1 MMDDEWKDI
10 WFAIY
15 IALIS
20 TSVTLTLFLIYEAW
34 R

>member
-1 MMDDEWKDI
+1 MLDDEWKDI

-15 IALIS
+15 VAIIS
-20 TSVTLTLFLIYEAW
+20 AAASLLLWMIYEAW